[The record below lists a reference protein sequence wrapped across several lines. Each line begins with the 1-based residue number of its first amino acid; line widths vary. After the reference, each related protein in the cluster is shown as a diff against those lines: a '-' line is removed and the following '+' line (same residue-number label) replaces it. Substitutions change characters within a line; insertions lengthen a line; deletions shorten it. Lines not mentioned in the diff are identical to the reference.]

1 LQDGKF
7 GIYRIT
13 INSRTAIILLRLH
26 LGNKFAAANQ
36 PNLRLVHLLLLSRRL
51 RTFLFW
57 ARLAEIVFTE
67 KEEEAL
73 KQLSEKRLPGTL

>member
-1 LQDGKF
+1 
-7 GIYRIT
+7 
-13 INSRTAIILLRLH
+13 
-26 LGNKFAAANQ
+26 
-36 PNLRLVHLLLLSRRL
+36 L